1 MPNAAPQT
9 LIRAMTRA
17 DLPAAREL
25 LAQLGYPLI
34 LEEVARRFAAVVS
47 APGHAAMV
55 AEAAGRVAGLVHVYA
70 RPALENPTEA
80 IVQAL
85 VVESED
91 RRGGVGRALMAAA
104 EAWAVARGV
113 RSLALSSNIAR
124 SGAHAFYHALGYRTA
139 ATSLI
144 LRKSLNEAAE

>member
-1 MPNAAPQT
+1 MPTESPQIR
-9 LIRAMTRA
+9 IRAMTRA
-17 DLPAAREL
+17 DLPAARDL
-25 LAQLGYPLI
+25 LDQLGYKLAI
-34 LEEVARRFAAVVS
+34 EEVARRFAAVVS

-70 RPALENPTEA
+70 RPALENPPEA

-85 VVESED
+85 VVED
-91 RRGGVGRALMAAA
+91 ARRRGGVGRALMAAA
-104 EAWAVARGV
+104 EAWAIARGL
-113 RSLALSSNIAR
+113 RSLALSSNSAR

-144 LRKSLNEAAE
+144 LRKDLKAAK